1 MPDLSGAEEAC
12 LELAWESL
20 CRGSYP
26 VGAVLL
32 DDAGL
37 VRAQG
42 RNRVFEERDG
52 EAGLAGGR
60 LAHAE
65 VNALAGL
72 SPRRRYDQY
81 HLVSTLEPGLLCV
94 GAITM
99 STVGRLT
106 FIGADPYAGA
116 TTVTRT
122 APYLRRPDIQVAGPR
137 ADAVGRLATGMC
149 LAYYLR
155 NKPSA
160 ALVAAYRKLRPD
172 LAATGEALLRAGLF
186 EIAQQGL
193 SWPLAAAELLRAG

>member
-1 MPDLSGAEEAC
+1 MPDLSGVEQAC

-32 DDAGL
+32 DDAGQI
-37 VRAQG
+37 RARG

-52 EAGLAGGR
+52 EDGLAGGR

-72 SPRRRYDQY
+72 SPRRRYDEY
-81 HLVSTLEPGLLCV
+81 HLVSTLEPCLLCM
-94 GAITM
+94 GAITI

-106 FIGADPYAGA
+106 FIGADPYGGA
-116 TTVTRT
+116 TTVRSTT
-122 APYLRRPDIQVAGPR
+122 PYLRRPDIQMAGPR
-137 ADAVGRLATGMC
+137 TDAIGRLATGLC

-160 ALVAAYRKLRPD
+160 TLVAAYRKLRPD

-186 EIAQQGL
+186 DMTKQGVCWSIA
-193 SWPLAAAELLRAG
+193 ATELVRAG